1 MALYH
6 RPARLAG
13 LAIGVVVA
21 AVTFAFDHLDS
32 MDDGKVL
39 TTLKGIVM
47 CLILPGVLCSAI
59 LTNMHDPNLIVAALC
74 NLLFYFLVS
83 VIVTAIIRVY
93 HNNKSQQSNK
103 EHRNV

>member
-1 MALYH
+1 MAFYH

-13 LAIGVVVA
+13 LVIGAVVA

-32 MDDGKVL
+32 MDDGMLL
-39 TTLKGIVM
+39 TTLKGVAM

-74 NLLFYFLVS
+74 NLLFYFLMG

-93 HNNKSQQSNK
+93 RNNKSQQSDK